1 MNDNFKVK
9 GTVKFLLTNSLG
21 EVLEERT
28 VPNLVVLAGKTFITS
43 RMAGTSSNVM
53 SHMGVGTSGTATSVG
68 DTALGA
74 EVGRGALSGTTPSG
88 GDILY
93 SATLGPGVGTGAL
106 QEAGVF
112 NASSAGTMLC
122 RTTFPVINK
131 AAGDTLQIV
140 WTISVN

>member
-9 GTVKFLLTNSLG
+9 GTVKFLLTNSFG
-21 EVLEERT
+21 EVVEERV
-28 VPNLVVLAGKTFITS
+28 VPNLVVQTGKAYITS
-43 RMAGTSSNVM
+43 RMAGTSLSVM
-53 SHMGVGTSGTATSVG
+53 SHLGVGTSGTLTTAG
-68 DTALGA
+68 DTTLGS
-74 EVGRGALSGTTPSG
+74 EVGRTALTSTTPSG
-88 GDILY
+88 ADITY
-93 SATLGPGVGTGAL
+93 STTFAPGTGTGAL
-106 QEAGVF
+106 QEAGIF